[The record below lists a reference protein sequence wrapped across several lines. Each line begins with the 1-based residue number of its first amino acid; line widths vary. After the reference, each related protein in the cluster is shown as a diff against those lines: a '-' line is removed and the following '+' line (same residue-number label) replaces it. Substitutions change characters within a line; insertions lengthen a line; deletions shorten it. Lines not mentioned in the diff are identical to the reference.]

1 MLVIASSSP
10 SYNNMQILLITLL
23 TTFATTST
31 TTLSTSSSS
40 TSTTSSSTSSS
51 SEVEELRRE
60 VEQLRAEVRRDGDNN
75 KDDNAKVIMDW
86 LIESVK
92 QLNTDLRDIVIKEED
107 HGTQETSLQR
117 EIAETKKEM
126 ETFKHDLLKMRV
138 SEENHYSQLEEINFD
153 LKHFYISEVRNTPE
167 SICLKTF
174 VKISMFSE
182 YKSFGNQKSEK
193 TPS

>member
-10 SYNNMQILLITLL
+10 SYNNMQILLISLL
-23 TTFATTST
+23 TTFATSSSST
-31 TTLSTSSSS
+31 TTL
-40 TSTTSSSTSSS
+40 SSSTSSS

-126 ETFKHDLLKMRV
+126 ETLKHDLLKLRV
-138 SEENHYSQLEEINFD
+138 SEESHYSELEEINFD
-153 LKHFYISEVRNTPE
+153 LKQFYSSEVRNTSE

>member
-1 MLVIASSSP
+1 
-10 SYNNMQILLITLL
+10 MQILLITLL

-126 ETFKHDLLKMRV
+126 ETLKHDLLKLRV